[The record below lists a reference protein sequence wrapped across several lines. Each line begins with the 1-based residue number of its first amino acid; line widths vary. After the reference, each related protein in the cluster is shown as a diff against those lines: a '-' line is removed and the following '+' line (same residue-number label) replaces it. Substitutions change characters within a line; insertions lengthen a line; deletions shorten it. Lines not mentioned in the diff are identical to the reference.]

1 MDSASSPR
9 SFRRMGFD
17 ANSRYSLYHP
27 RIHTLYMANAQDK
40 GDGQIVGKIES
51 RERLQELFRYEGN
64 DKVVLSF
71 YAHNDWRAVEYGG
84 GKMALFRV
92 MTHNGDMLY
101 EIESSL
107 SIIFV

>member
-1 MDSASSPR
+1 
-9 SFRRMGFD
+9 
-17 ANSRYSLYHP
+17 
-27 RIHTLYMANAQDK
+27 MANAQDK
-40 GDGQIVGKIES
+40 GDGQIIGKIES

-71 YAHNDWRAVEYGG
+71 YAHNDWRTIEYGG